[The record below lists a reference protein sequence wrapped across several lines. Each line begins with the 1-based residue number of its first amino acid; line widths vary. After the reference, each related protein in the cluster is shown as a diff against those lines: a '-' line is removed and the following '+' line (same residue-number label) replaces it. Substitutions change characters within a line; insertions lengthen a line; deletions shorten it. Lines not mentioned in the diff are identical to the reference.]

1 MADTSALEKQAR
13 LIRCQ
18 ILSETNFFYLSDIWN
33 EDLSW
38 LKDHTSGKELT
49 EVLTLELHKIS
60 ENNYLFEGQTEYV
73 LSLLDKITELGHE
86 DVDVQI
92 KRIEAYF
99 GAYNYG
105 LALAATDRA
114 LSMTN
119 DRDKILD
126 VLSLRAWILDKMRK
140 FDELYQL
147 CEQVRKQYKAEKFGQ
162 FLKTTGNIE
171 EEILY
176 RCAIDYEFS
185 DLDETRTRAIRRIAH
200 FLSTWRGRVETK
212 NPRVANTLSKL
223 LDSTK

>member
-1 MADTSALEKQAR
+1 MATESSLAGITYLALCSRAEAQAEFESSLKSENQQDDLALKDASDALTLADTSALEKQAR

-60 ENNYLFEGQTEYV
+60 ENNYLFEGHTEYV

-86 DVDVQI
+86 DVNVQI

-126 VLSLRAWILDKMRK
+126 VLSLRA
-140 FDELYQL
+140 
-147 CEQVRKQYKAEKFGQ
+147 
-162 FLKTTGNIE
+162 
-171 EEILY
+171 
-176 RCAIDYEFS
+176 
-185 DLDETRTRAIRRIAH
+185 
-200 FLSTWRGRVETK
+200 
-212 NPRVANTLSKL
+212 
-223 LDSTK
+223 